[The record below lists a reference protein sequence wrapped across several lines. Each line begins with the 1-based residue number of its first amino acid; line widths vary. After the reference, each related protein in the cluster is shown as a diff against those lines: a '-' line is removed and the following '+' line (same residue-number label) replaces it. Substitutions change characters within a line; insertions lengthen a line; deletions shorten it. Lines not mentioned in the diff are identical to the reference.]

1 MVSLYKVKYE
11 FAYNEA
17 QLVALALDANNLNLM
32 LRENASA
39 WAASHAELERYSE
52 GDIIESIIAYLG
64 WDTDEEHS
72 NGGLLTRKGDSKKV
86 TYNSALHV
94 LMKWLAKS
102 GVAINIT
109 CYGEDMEYWAYTNPL
124 NEFNFE
130 EDKLMA
136 VSVKDY
142 ANYAEAT
149 RKIIE
154 LSELTDS
161 ETDMIESSA
170 SKEKISE
177 NQRLR
182 AKILKELTDLIK

>member
-1 MVSLYKVKYE
+1 
-11 FAYNEA
+11 
-17 QLVALALDANNLNLM
+17 
-32 LRENASA
+32 
-39 WAASHAELERYSE
+39 
-52 GDIIESIIAYLG
+52 
-64 WDTDEEHS
+64 
-72 NGGLLTRKGDSKKV
+72 
-86 TYNSALHV
+86 
-94 LMKWLAKS
+94 
-102 GVAINIT
+102 
-109 CYGEDMEYWAYTNPL
+109 
-124 NEFNFE
+124 
-130 EDKLMA
+130 MA